1 MCKKIHRG
9 GNAEQYHA
17 EKKYKEAVAVAVEK
31 CAAATKPLRHVRE
44 DRDAGGAA
52 GALARIHTYVGPH
65 RADDDAA
72 VALLREVLQVGGHLG
87 DVEFGVAWN
96 LDTTLPAFIN

>member
-1 MCKKIHRG
+1 MRVMSTAVFEIRT
-9 GNAEQYHA
+9 
-17 EKKYKEAVAVAVEK
+17 EAQGLFQ
-31 CAAATKPLRHVRE
+31 PLRHVRE
-44 DRDAGGAA
+44 DRNPRRAA
-52 GALARIHTYVGPH
+52 GLVARVHTYVGEN

-72 VALLREVLQVGGHLG
+72 APLLREVLQVGGYLG